1 MAVKRLSHYRTTAA
15 LAWSG
20 RERSVAF
27 GWSAFLGLVVSS
39 PWLLQGGYLFG
50 TDWPG
55 PRQFDYP
62 MSVSNWA
69 PLEVVLATVSRI
81 ISGEWAGK
89 LFVLAL
95 LVVSAFAAYRAAPV
109 RGFVPGAV
117 ASTIYLLNPFV
128 YGRIHYGQL
137 FLLAGYALL
146 PTVAIAV
153 RILLVRPS
161 YRSGLLFGVVLVVI
175 AITSSHVFLMAV
187 VLTATLLTTE
197 ALGARDRLQFLQR
210 LTPSLLTATG
220 VTMILTSYWLVPLVL
235 GHGPIADV
243 LSGVGSANLG
253 VYRAV
258 PDDTLGLLPNLL
270 GLYGFWAEN
279 SGRFASMKLFVP
291 YWPAV
296 LALLLSLGAVGVVDA
311 VRSRRDQLA
320 PWVAGLLAAAA
331 VALVLEMGVSH
342 PLTSGLVTWLDS
354 HFPIYRGMRD
364 AGKWAALL
372 AFVYSQLAALG
383 AVAVLQWLKAR
394 AQNAP
399 RIESLTSVATGLL
412 IALPLYYGNG
422 LLFGMHGEIR
432 PSQYPAGWYQA
443 DRVLASDAHPGR
455 ALFLPWHEYMTYSF
469 IQNQN
474 KVVAPPAPTFFSV
487 PVLVSTNP
495 DVPGTPSSTDPDHA
509 AIDYLVAQGSKGS
522 WEATL
527 RTLGVKYV
535 LVAREVHW
543 QAYWF
548 LDHLPDI
555 VKVGDY
561 GSIVLY
567 RVQGVG
573 SQPATDLRSRGRT

>member
-1 MAVKRLSHYRTTAA
+1 MREVISPRQTALDLSKVRSALPAVWAGFLTLLAA
-15 LAWSG
+15 G
-20 RERSVAF
+20 
-27 GWSAFLGLVVSS
+27 
-39 PWLLQGGYLFG
+39 PWLAGGYIFG
-50 TDWPG
+50 TDFAG
-55 PRQFDYP
+55 PRRFEFPTQL
-62 MSVSNWA
+62 SNSA
-69 PLEVVLATVSRI
+69 PLDGALAALSRVGT
-81 ISGEWAGK
+81 GEWAGK
-89 LFVLAL
+89 LFLLVLLFGAAL
-95 LVVSAFAAYRAAPV
+95 LAYRAVPA
-109 RGFVPGAV
+109 RGFLPGAV
-117 ASTIYLLNPFV
+117 AATLYLVNPFV
-128 YGRIHYGQL
+128 YGRLHYGQL
-137 FLLAGYALL
+137 YLLAGYALL
-146 PTVAIAV
+146 PWVAI
-153 RILLVRPS
+153 RTRKLLLRPS
-161 YRSGLLFGVVLVVI
+161 WKAGLALAVSLALV
-175 AITSSHVFLMAV
+175 AIPTSHVFLMASLV
-187 VLTATLLTTE
+187 VAALSVSYLIAAT
-197 ALGARDRLQFLQR
+197 DRRAFLR
-210 LTPSLLTATG
+210 RIGPSLMLAAGAT
-220 VTMILTSYWLVPLVL
+220 VIATSYWTIPLLL
-235 GHGPIADV
+235 GRGPIAAV
-243 LSGVGSANLG
+243 VAGVGSANLS
-253 VYRAV
+253 VYAAV
-258 PDDTLGLLPNLL
+258 PDDKLGLLPNLL

-291 YWPAV
+291 FWPAV
-296 LALLLSLGAVGVVDA
+296 LALLLSLGAIGVVDA
-311 VRSRRDQLA
+311 VRSGRDQLA

-331 VALVLEMGVSH
+331 IALVLEIGVSH
-342 PLTSGLVTWLDS
+342 PITSGLVTWLDS

-372 AFVYSQLAALG
+372 AFVYSQVAALG
-383 AVAVLQWLKAR
+383 AVAVLRWLKAR
-394 AQNAP
+394 AENAP

-432 PSQYPAGWYQA
+432 PSQYPAGWYEA

-509 AIDYLVAQGSKGS
+509 AVDYLVAQGSKGS

-535 LVAREVHW
+535 LVAREVDW

-573 SQPATDLRSRGRT
+573 SQPAADLRSRGPT